1 MRPARD
7 HRFNVPTRLE
17 VEARLALLI
26 EDEETRGEVAEWAS
40 EFFNYDDPEIYPPV
54 DDPAVWRALTQLSG
68 ADLQTSPSDFLH
80 GQEDFRA
87 WLLELK
93 HAIEVKG

>member
-7 HRFNVPTRLE
+7 HRFNVPTRIE

-54 DDPAVWRALTQLSG
+54 DDPVVWRALTQLSG

-87 WLLELK
+87 WLLELR
-93 HAIEVKG
+93 HGKG